1 MTRTKFPQ
9 GELST
14 AEENRRLRE
23 KLRTMREEASH
34 NEQVLKKFH
43 DRELSLLAAET
54 LPQLLT
60 IMTEGMQESF
70 ELPTIT
76 LALHDP
82 KHELRYLLLKSGV
95 MPESYKNIWFTDHLD
110 EVNPILSD
118 LTQPRL
124 GPFLSDR
131 HAALFPGRNDVRS
144 VALLPMIRRESLVG
158 SLHLGSNDEKRFTRH
173 HASDFLKRLATV
185 SAICLENTVNRE
197 HLVISGLTD
206 ALTDLHNRRY
216 LERRLDEE
224 VSRAI
229 RYDQPL
235 SCIFIDAD
243 HFKRVN
249 DRYGHAAGDAVLREV
264 ALRIK
269 ECLRVSD
276 IATRYGG
283 EEFALL
289 LPQTDA
295 AMALHLAERIRQRID
310 GKTIDISSDKQIH
323 ITVSCGVNEMDSHQ
337 QESEEAG
344 QNLLSQADEALYQA
358 KNQGRNRSVLA
369 TQAAPDAS

>member
-310 GKTIDISSDKQIH
+310 GKTIDIGSDKQIH

-369 TQAAPDAS
+369 NGD